1 MPFNHNV
8 YFPTMGAR
16 SWGREDEVQL
26 EERNVVR
33 FGERNFTSL
42 PFTFPPSVG
51 YH

>member
-1 MPFNHNV
+1 MYISDH
-8 YFPTMGAR
+8 
-16 SWGREDEVQL
+16 GREELGEGDEVQL
-26 EERNVVR
+26 EERNVVQ